1 MAVNMS
7 KTPTISARMR
17 VRGTE
22 EVNKSFDDVKAK
34 GEQTFGALRRSAQT
48 VGTAV
53 QQTADVAVNTT
64 KIAVSTATTG
74 VSVISSV
81 LSGLAG
87 AATFVVNAVLGIA
100 GAIAKGATLVAGAA
114 VGAYVAARSWVTS
127 IAEGNDEVA
136 RQAQAIGMSVESL
149 SRWQAAIRI
158 AGGDSKA
165 VVSAFESV
173 RNKMLEVAKGTQGAD
188 TAFRQLDIRVRNSNG
203 SLKNS
208 EELFDEAIDQLAKIS
223 DEGIRSSAAYD
234 LFGSAATSLLPVLR
248 RGSAGLKELQRDAER
263 YGTALTTAQAAE
275 NNALLEKKRR
285 MDEALRGASNR
296 ISDAFLPIF
305 TASATSIANWLEA
318 NGGAIETWANK
329 AAITLSTFLDDV
341 KSLFGDPSAREL
353 THTWLADLQGP
364 AQVMKGLILDIIDS
378 MAGRGVSR
386 TPWLY
391 DFIDTIGEAYNA
403 SKSLVFMW
411 SEMMGILDED
421 FDLAQNLRDATAA
434 LMGFQQGLAG
444 GDSDVLWASNLGQT
458 VALLSVGVGALA
470 GTVADNKEQITAF
483 AIDVSSAFADLA
495 DAIRG
500 ILNGGGVAEGNSFAW
515 LEPVVAQVIALF
527 EQVKAVGVEV
537 WSEIVRN
544 WDTLQA
550 VGQGII
556 DVMDGIAKALGLGDW
571 KTLGIILVIA
581 QLTGALK
588 LVSTL
593 AVLFGGLA
601 TVVNNAIGII
611 AGLWPVIAAV
621 GAKVGAVL
629 MPMIASVA
637 AFLGIPVA
645 VVIGIAAAIAGI
657 IALLVIFQGDI
668 GAVFRFIWDV
678 IRWPFERLWELNQWV
693 WARIGDAAKAAVDG
707 LKVLFAPLGGF
718 FGAIFDGIGSIFSGA
733 WDLLS
738 SGAQRAWDGITG
750 VFSGFGDFF
759 RGLVDQVTGMFTGLW
774 DGLKNGA
781 AGAWDAVKGF
791 FGFGGEPAPGNG
803 GPSYDVGT
811 ARVPGAD
818 GQPMRATIHGGERIL
833 TVAENKKWGSL
844 LDSLASL
851 TTLPVSEFALGPT
864 AVPTGAGGGGGSG
877 LQPVNVQVGGRTYS
891 MQGQPLTVRSFQSGV
906 RRHAR
911 MMAMPAP
918 RWRTS

>member
-1 MAVNMS
+1 MS

-22 EVNKSFDDVKAK
+22 EVTKSFDDVKAK
-34 GEQTFGALRRSAQT
+34 GEQTFGALRRSAQA
-48 VGTAV
+48 VGNAV
-53 QQTADVAVNTT
+53 EQTANVAVTTT

-81 LSGLAG
+81 LQGLAG
-87 AATFVVNAVLGIA
+87 AATFVVNTVLGIA
-100 GAIAKGATLVAGAA
+100 GAIAKGATIVAGAA

-127 IAEGNDEVA
+127 IAEGNDEVS

-165 VVSAFESV
+165 VVGAFESV

-208 EELFDEAIDQLAKIS
+208 EQLFDEAIDQLAKIS

-248 RGSAGLKELQRDAER
+248 RGSAGLKELQADAAR

-285 MDEALRGASNR
+285 MEEALRGASNR

-305 TASATSIANWLEA
+305 TASALSIADWLA
-318 NGGAIETWANK
+318 NNGTEIEKWANAAAQTLASFLADIK
-329 AAITLSTFLDDV
+329 A
-341 KSLFGDPSAREL
+341 LFSDPSAQGL

-364 AQVMKGLILDIIDS
+364 AQIMKGIVLDIIDA

-403 SKSLVFMW
+403 TKSLVFMW
-411 SEMMGILDED
+411 AEMSGILSED

-434 LMGFQQGLAG
+434 LGAFQTGLAG
-444 GDSDVLWASNLGQT
+444 GESDVVWASNLGVT
-458 VALLSVGVGALA
+458 IALLSTGIGALA
-470 GTVADNKEQITAF
+470 GTVADNKDQITQF
-483 AIDVSSAFADLA
+483 AIDASSAFMQLTEAV
-495 DAIRG
+495 RG

-515 LEPVVAQVIALF
+515 LEPMVAQVISLF
-527 EQVKAVGVEV
+527 EQVKAVGTEV
-537 WSEIVRN
+537 WAEIVRN
-544 WDTLQA
+544 WDTLE
-550 VGQGII
+550 GLGKGII

-588 LVSTL
+588 LLSTL
-593 AVLFGGLA
+593 AILFGGIA
-601 TVVNNAIGII
+601 TVVNNTIGII
-611 AGLWPVIAAV
+611 AGLWPVIAAI

-629 MPMIASVA
+629 TPVIASIA
-637 AFLGIPVA
+637 AVLGIP
-645 VVIGIAAAIAGI
+645 AAAVIAIGAAIVGI
-657 IALLVIFQGDI
+657 IALLIIFKGDI
-668 GAVFRFIWDV
+668 GAIFQFLWGV
-678 IRWPFERLWELNQWV
+678 IKWPFERLWELNKWV
-693 WARIGDAAKAAVDG
+693 WARIGDAARAAVDG
-707 LKVLFAPLGGF
+707 LKALFAPLGGF
-718 FGAIFDGIGSIFSGA
+718 FGAIFEGIGAVAGGL

-738 SGAQRAWDGITG
+738 SGAQAAWNGVTGIFG
-750 VFSGFGDFF
+750 GFGDFF
-759 RGLVDQVTGMFTGLW
+759 KGLIDQVGKMFTGLW
-774 DGLKNGA
+774 DGVKNGA
-781 AGAWDAVKGF
+781 QGAWDAVKGF
-791 FGFGGEPAPGNG
+791 FGFGGGEAPSNG
-803 GPSYDVGT
+803 ALPSYDVGT
-811 ARVPGAD
+811 SRVPGAD
-818 GQPMRATIHGGERIL
+818 GAPMRALIHGGERIL
-833 TVAENKKWGSL
+833 TVDQNKRFGDM
-844 LDSLASL
+844 LDSLL
-851 TTLPVSEFALGPT
+851 NMTTLPVSPFAMGPT
-864 AVPTGAGGGGGSG
+864 SVPTGSGGGGGSSM
-877 LQPVNVQVGGRTYS
+877 QPVNIDAGGRRYGGL
-891 MQGQPLTVRSFQSGV
+891 QGDPLSIRALKSGMA
-906 RRHAR
+906 RHAR
-911 MMAMPAP
+911 MMAMPAA